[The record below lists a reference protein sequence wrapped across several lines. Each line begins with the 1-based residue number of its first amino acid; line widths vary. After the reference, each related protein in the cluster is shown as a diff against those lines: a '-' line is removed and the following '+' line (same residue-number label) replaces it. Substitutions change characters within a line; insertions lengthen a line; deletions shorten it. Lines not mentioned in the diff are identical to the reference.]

1 MRAFQE
7 YLNEQKLKGDQKNLD
22 VNKNGKVDA
31 QDLKMLRAKSGVNV
45 KKEYVDDQGKL
56 IEKPESKKIA
66 DYNGSTPKSPPDKGS
81 APYKAANDNVESP
94 TVAVDKD
101 GLANLGD
108 QKLKYEPN
116 TESKQEIIKTKT
128 EHFLNKTK
136 NMSLSEFTKYMLD
149 ECGCGAVNDEE
160 LPYVTA
166 YTTGKFQPHPP
177 EAIKYV
183 VVLANKN
190 DNVLDNVVHEI
201 KNAGMLGKLMKILM
215 SNPEA
220 YEELTNLFGDAT
232 EGPNRCKMFAKSM
245 NGSLERFV
253 KDQDSMYE
261 SVSKSIGFDDE
272 MEDEDDDMNDMED
285 DDEMGGDMEDDDEMG
300 DMENDDEMGDM
311 ENDEMG
317 DMEDDDEMGDMEDD
331 DMGDMED
338 DDMDDGE
345 EMSDDMEDGDEMSMD
360 DDDDFTDGDFED
372 EKEMPKRKLKKK
384 FAHHNLLSAMKQF
397 KSLGR

>member
-31 QDLKMLRAKSGVNV
+31 QDFKMLRAKSGVAV

-66 DYNGSTPKSPPDKGS
+66 DYNGPTPKSPPDKGS

-116 TESKQEIIKTKT
+116 TELKQEIIKTKT

-160 LPYVTA
+160 IPYVTA

-261 SVSKSIGFDDE
+261 SVSKSIGFEDE
-272 MEDEDDDMNDMED
+272 MDMED
-285 DDEMGGDMEDDDEMG
+285 
-300 DMENDDEMGDM
+300 
-311 ENDEMG
+311 
-317 DMEDDDEMGDMEDD
+317 
-331 DMGDMED
+331 DMED
-338 DDMDDGE
+338 DDMDDDEMDMDDEEMSDEMDDEEMSDDMDDEEMSDDMDDEEMGDE
-345 EMSDDMEDGDEMSMD
+345 EMSDDMEDGDKMSMD
-360 DDDDFTDGDFED
+360 DFNDEDFED

-397 KSLGR
+397 KTLGENFTKG